1 MARTVG
7 IGIQSFEQIIT
18 NQYFY
23 VDKTGF
29 IKDWWENGDEVTL
42 ITRPRRFGKT
52 LTLDMARRFFSVEY
66 AQKGDLFK
74 GTAIW
79 NEETY
84 RPLQG
89 AYPVISLSFSG
100 IKASS
105 YEECRIE
112 ICKAITKL
120 YDQYW
125 FLLDSGCLNSRE
137 QEAFRQV
144 SMHMKE
150 HQASDALQALSLFLS
165 RYYKKKVLILLDEYD
180 TPMHEAYV
188 WGYWKELIGFLQ
200 KLFNYTFKANPYMER
215 AIMTGITRIS
225 KESIFSDLNNLE
237 VVSTTSEKYE
247 TVFGFTQQEVWNA
260 LEEYGV
266 SDQKQAVQDWYD
278 GFTFGRCQ
286 DIYNPWSI
294 LNYLDK
300 QRFSPYW
307 ANTSSN
313 RLVDKLI
320 REGSRDIK
328 VIMEDLLRGDSLK
341 TQIDE
346 QIVFDQL
353 DSNTDAVWSLLL
365 ASGYLKVKNCV
376 VDEEWGDVEYE
387 LALTNKEVR
396 LMFRQL
402 IKGWFSKYTPA
413 YNDFILAMLGDDVRR
428 MNLYM
433 NQVALETIS
442 FFDSGKKPSMASQPE
457 RFYHGL
463 VLGLMMDLSDRYS
476 ITSNRESGFGRY
488 DVMMEPKRPQDP
500 AFILEFKVQ
509 DPDSGEHTLEDTV
522 QAALKQIKEKDYA
535 AHLTA
540 KGIPIDRIRRY
551 GFGFQG
557 KTVLIG

>member
-1 MARTVG
+1 
-7 IGIQSFEQIIT
+7 
-18 NQYFY
+18 
-23 VDKTGF
+23 
-29 IKDWWENGDEVTL
+29 
-42 ITRPRRFGKT
+42 
-52 LTLDMARRFFSVEY
+52 
-66 AQKGDLFK
+66 
-74 GTAIW
+74 
-79 NEETY
+79 
-84 RPLQG
+84 
-89 AYPVISLSFSG
+89 
-100 IKASS
+100 
-105 YEECRIE
+105 
-112 ICKAITKL
+112 
-120 YDQYW
+120 
-125 FLLDSGCLNSRE
+125 
-137 QEAFRQV
+137 
-144 SMHMKE
+144 
-150 HQASDALQALSLFLS
+150 
-165 RYYKKKVLILLDEYD
+165 
-180 TPMHEAYV
+180 
-188 WGYWKELIGFLQ
+188 
-200 KLFNYTFKANPYMER
+200 ME
-215 AIMTGITRIS
+215 G
-225 KESIFSDLNNLE
+225 
-237 VVSTTSEKYE
+237 
-247 TVFGFTQQEVWNA
+247 
-260 LEEYGV
+260 
-266 SDQKQAVQDWYD
+266 
-278 GFTFGRCQ
+278 
-286 DIYNPWSI
+286 
-294 LNYLDK
+294 
-300 QRFSPYW
+300 
-307 ANTSSN
+307 
-313 RLVDKLI
+313 
-320 REGSRDIK
+320 
-328 VIMEDLLRGDSLK
+328 LLRGDSLK

-413 YNDFILAMLGDDVRR
+413 YNDFVLAMLGDDVRR

-509 DPDSGEHTLEDTV
+509 DPDSGEQTLEDTV

-540 KGIPIDRIRRY
+540 KGIPIDRIHRY
-551 GFGFQG
+551 GFGVQG